1 MTEPSSPSF
10 GLGTFS
16 DGGAPY
22 PGIVVDG
29 RVADLRDLLGDPSLT
44 STALLRDWDRSFARM
59 QELTS
64 SSLERTKALDQLRA
78 LPPVDPP
85 GQIICAGANYRRHVI
100 NMESHQFRYD
110 LDENETEEQRRDR
123 IARSVDERAA
133 TGAPFGFAALPSA
146 LCGAYDDVVL
156 PSDSEQHDWEIELAL
171 VIGRTARNVSRADA
185 LDHVAGY
192 AISNDLSTRGLL
204 YRDDVRFPDW
214 IASKCS
220 PTFFPTG
227 PYIVPRPFVPDP
239 TDLKMTLKV
248 NGEVMQDEST
258 SDMIFP
264 PARLVEHFSSLV
276 ELRPGDLIL
285 TGSPAGNAGEHGGR
299 YLRPGDVIES
309 EIEGLGVQRN
319 RCVAG

>member
-1 MTEPSSPSF
+1 MTARTVPGF

-29 RVADLRDLLGDPSLT
+29 LVANLRDLLGDPALT
-44 STALLRDWDRSFARM
+44 SASLLRDWDRSLPRM
-59 QELTS
+59 QELARGD
-64 SSLERTKALDQLRA
+64 LGETKALEHLRV

-100 NMESHQFRYD
+100 KMQSHQFRYD
-110 LDENETEEQRRDR
+110 LDDRETEEQRRER
-123 IARSVDERAA
+123 IARAVDERAA

-146 LCGAYDDVVL
+146 LCGAYDDIVL
-156 PSDSEQHDWEIELAL
+156 SNGGTQHDWEIELAV

-185 LDHVAGY
+185 LDYVAGY
-192 AISNDLSTRGLL
+192 SISNDVSTRDLL

-214 IASKCS
+214 IASKCA

-227 PYIVPRPFVPDP
+227 PYLVPTQFVADP
-239 TDLKMTLKV
+239 SNLKMTLTV

-309 EIEGLGVQRN
+309 EIEGLGTQRN